1 MTISKLPTSASLK
14 QVMDKFEEISL
25 QDMDSI
31 NIKVMSSL
39 PGSAKEGDII
49 ILNSYEYTKVIV
61 ARKEPNLN
69 NNEIW
74 LSVLELGESNI
85 KSKKIDFISSVM
97 DCKIKIN
104 GQTERLNVYEYKNN
118 SFVHLNSDFNIYI
131 APSYH
136 NENVHGGVAS
146 NYYDYSMTAKYNTR
160 KDTDE
165 GIELYINR
173 EEVGQSLRNIYTS
186 QKIDLTPYKT
196 VEIKYKVVG
205 ASGSNLYIYFFGGV
219 ASSTAKDGINTTRNS
234 YIAYEENRDLENSVG
249 KELSF
254 NVDIS
259 DINTAAHV
267 KITSYVSGSSYYS
280 RILVKSIRL
289 LK

>member
-1 MTISKLPTSASLK
+1 MAISKLPTSASLK

-39 PGSAKEGDII
+39 PNSAKEGDII
-49 ILNSYEYTKVIV
+49 ILTSYEYTKIIV

-69 NNEIW
+69 DNEIW
-74 LSVLELGESNI
+74 LSILELTESNI
-85 KSKKIDFISSVM
+85 KSKKINFISSVM

-136 NENVHGGVAS
+136 NENIHGGVAS
-146 NYYDYSMTAKYNTR
+146 NYYEYSNSAQSNTR
-160 KDTDE
+160 KDTDD
-165 GIELYINR
+165 GIELYISR
-173 EEVGQSLRNIYTS
+173 TDTGQSLRNVYTT
-186 QKIDLTPYKT
+186 QKIDLTPYKK
-196 VEIKYKVVG
+196 VEIKYKVVS

-259 DINTAAHV
+259 DINTTSHV

>member
-1 MTISKLPTSASLK
+1 MAISKLSTTASLK

-25 QDMDSI
+25 QDFSSI

-39 PGSAKEGDII
+39 PSSAKEGDII

-118 SFVHLNSDFNIYI
+118 SFIHLNSDFNIYI

-136 NENVHGGVAS
+136 NENIHGGVAS
-146 NYYDYSMTAKYNTR
+146 NYYDYSTTAKYNTR

-173 EEVGQSLRNIYTS
+173 EGVGQSLRNIYTS

-196 VEIKYKVVG
+196 VEIKYKVVD

-219 ASSTAKDGINTTRNS
+219 ASSTAKDGILATRNS
-234 YIAYEENRDLENSVG
+234 YIAYEENIDLENSVG

-259 DINTAAHV
+259 DINTTSHV

>member
-1 MTISKLPTSASLK
+1 MAISKLPTSASLK
-14 QVMDKFEEISL
+14 EVIDKFEEISL

-39 PGSAKEGDII
+39 PNSAKEGDII
-49 ILNSYEYTKVIV
+49 ILTSYEYTKVIV

-69 NNEIW
+69 DNEIW
-74 LSVLELGESNI
+74 LSVLEFGESNI

-97 DCKIKIN
+97 DCEIKIN

-118 SFVHLNSDFNIYI
+118 SFVHLNSDLNIYI

-136 NENVHGGVAS
+136 NENIHGGVAS
-146 NYYDYSMTAKYNTR
+146 NYYEYSNSAQSNTR
-160 KDTDE
+160 KDTDD
-165 GIELYINR
+165 GIELYISR
-173 EEVGQSLRNIYTS
+173 TDTGQSLRNIYTT
-186 QKIDLTPYKT
+186 QKIDLTPYKK
-196 VEIKYKVVG
+196 VEIKYEVVS
-205 ASGSNLYIYFFGGV
+205 ASGSNSYIYFFGGV
-219 ASSTAKDGINTTRNS
+219 ASNTAKDGINATRNS
-234 YIAYEENRDLENSVG
+234 YIAYEENRELENSVG

-259 DINTAAHV
+259 DINTTSHV